1 MYHVDNALHSIG
13 YTVDVDVVVSHY
25 RRLKPV
31 FLLQGEHFVER
42 LAGKRKLED
51 LSAVGSNA
59 ITAVHRNVSVDLDI
73 AHHLGMTQQTARGY
87 EYLYAA
93 IAQTFY
99 GAARRLGHRMRSE
112 ADQCAVDIEKYGFYL
127 IVHKYRIYLKV
138 CDAPRGII
146 ILGGSRFA
154 RPPQPPR
161 IKT

>member
-1 MYHVDNALHSIG
+1 MCIMSTIG
-13 YTVDVDVVVSHY
+13 YAVDVDVVVSHY

-93 IAQTFY
+93 FAQTFD
-99 GAARRLGHRMRSE
+99 GAPRRLGHRMRNE

-127 IVHKYRIYLKV
+127 VVHKYSSLRNLSSSAAGV
-138 CDAPRGII
+138 ARSA
-146 ILGGSRFA
+146 SR
-154 RPPQPPR
+154 RR
-161 IKT
+161 